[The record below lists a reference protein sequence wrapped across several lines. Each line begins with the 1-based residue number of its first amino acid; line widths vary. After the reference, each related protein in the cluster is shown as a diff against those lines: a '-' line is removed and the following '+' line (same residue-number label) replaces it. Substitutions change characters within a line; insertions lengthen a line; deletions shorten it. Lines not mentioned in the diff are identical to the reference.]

1 MMLFW
6 SSIIR
11 TTWIRRIDHKLSK
24 SSTGKQPV
32 VKGRE
37 LCNNLD
43 NKILDTITLASQ
55 WVRVE
60 TMVLNSHKGSTPLG
74 SMPNTRTLI
83 TCSSNRISIKYL
95 NNISSRCHRGMFS
108 QACRE
113 TLSLKVP

>member
-74 SMPNTRTLI
+74 SMPNTRTLLAAGA
-83 TCSSNRISIKYL
+83 TGVCSARHAEKRSV
-95 NNISSRCHRGMFS
+95 SRCHEARSDHFDF
-108 QACRE
+108 E
-113 TLSLKVP
+113 